1 MLAGPAGRLVRPGYD
16 PMPIWKTI
24 LLGLAATVIAG
35 VIIGGWFGY
44 VIAVMIAAVL
54 VSAVNA
60 VYSWRKG

>member
-1 MLAGPAGRLVRPGYD
+1 
-16 PMPIWKTI
+16 MPIWKTI